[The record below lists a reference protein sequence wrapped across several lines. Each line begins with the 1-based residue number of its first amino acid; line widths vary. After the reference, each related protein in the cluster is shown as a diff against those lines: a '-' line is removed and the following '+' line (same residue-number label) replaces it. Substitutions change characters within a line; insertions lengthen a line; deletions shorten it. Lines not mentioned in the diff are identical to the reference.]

1 MAKFFLDNLCF
12 AVGPPSFSKLVTS
25 STVASRKMLADSY
38 WNGQI
43 LIPSPLARQM
53 VMSREKPTKSLTAVK
68 WQNKTCPYTKSHEL
82 NYL

>member
-1 MAKFFLDNLCF
+1 
-12 AVGPPSFSKLVTS
+12 
-25 STVASRKMLADSY
+25 MLADSS

>member
-1 MAKFFLDNLCF
+1 
-12 AVGPPSFSKLVTS
+12 
-25 STVASRKMLADSY
+25 MLADSY

-68 WQNKTCPYTKSHEL
+68 WQNKNLSLY
-82 NYL
+82 